1 MKIKILPALA
11 VGVLLLGACKG
22 SGVSYDKERS
32 AESADTAHLAPDNAT
47 AKANVSEQAK
57 LVKTADMRLKVKDVG
72 KATETVSSLTAKY
85 GGMVIHHQMQTSNEG
100 SQDLHIS
107 NDSIMHISSFS
118 STADMTVNIPPSH
131 LEDFMNQVAQV
142 GLYVENRKMNVEDRA
157 LEYLSSKL
165 KRENRE
171 GLIKRE
177 VGASENIDTERQ
189 LAAKDDIID
198 RKISNLKTNQDVK
211 FSTVILSFYQ
221 SKTMIKEMLPNDD
234 PSAYQLPASKRLLAA
249 VVYGW
254 SLFTDLVIGFA
265 NVWVFVL
272 AAIGLWLLFR
282 YYKRKHPS
290 FFGTIK
296 S

>member
-22 SGVSYDKERS
+22 SGVSYDKERG
-32 AESADTAHLAPDNAT
+32 AESADTVSAAPRVTT
-47 AKANVSEQAK
+47 AKTDKLDSVK

-72 KATETVSSLTAKY
+72 KATETVTSLTAKY
-85 GGMVIHHQMQTSNEG
+85 GGMVIHHQMQTTNEG

-107 NDSIMHISSFS
+107 NDSIMHISAFS
-118 STADMTVNIPPSH
+118 SVADMTVNIPPSH

-142 GLYVENRKMNVEDRA
+142 GLYVENRKMNVEDRT
-157 LEYLSSKL
+157 LDYLSSKL

-171 GLIKRE
+171 GLVKRE
-177 VGASENIDTERQ
+177 ANTGENIDLEKQ
-189 LAAKDDIID
+189 LTAKDDIID

-221 SKTMIKEMLPNDD
+221 SKTVIKEMLPNDD

-249 VVYGW
+249 VIYGW
-254 SLFTDLVIGFA
+254 SLFTDLIIGFA

-272 AAIGLWLLFR
+272 VAIGLWLLFR